1 VYSSF
6 TPAQLS
12 VDDQPAVELAPA
24 GSELQNIASGNHQ
37 LSVTQASQRHTVDID
52 AGPVPSL
59 SAFVQSNQN
68 IGTLLIVTAE
78 DRVRVFLDGQ
88 GCKSKPPR
96 QGKLRIANLEPRQY
110 QVRVCQRRFPGGAGA
125 ED

>member
-1 VYSSF
+1 VVGGTISSKGVNTLVVAGFGPRLKVYSSF

-59 SAFVQSNQN
+59 SAFVHPTRTS
-68 IGTLLIVTAE
+68 A
-78 DRVRVFLDGQ
+78 R
-88 GCKSKPPR
+88 
-96 QGKLRIANLEPRQY
+96 Y
-110 QVRVCQRRFPGGAGA
+110 
-125 ED
+125 